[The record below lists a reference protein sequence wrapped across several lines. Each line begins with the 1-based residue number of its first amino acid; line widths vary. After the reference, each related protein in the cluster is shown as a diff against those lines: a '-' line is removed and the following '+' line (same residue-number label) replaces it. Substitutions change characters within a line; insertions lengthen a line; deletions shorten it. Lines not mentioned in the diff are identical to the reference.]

1 LSEHLSD
8 VIASC
13 CWPLGVDHQ
22 HFFYY
27 KIQQYKK
34 TLPETY
40 LNTFKSVEMNIEQK
54 FASLD
59 FSVRNV
65 WVFESHEKEGWSNKE
80 QKMVDPIL
88 LF

>member
-1 LSEHLSD
+1 
-8 VIASC
+8 
-13 CWPLGVDHQ
+13 
-22 HFFYY
+22 
-27 KIQQYKK
+27 
-34 TLPETY
+34 
-40 LNTFKSVEMNIEQK
+40 MNIEQK